1 MEFKSALV
9 AARGVLANPW
19 VNNGLTLV
27 GGGVQ
32 VAAGLFV
39 GTATS
44 PTGIGAVAGGVIA
57 VQGAAS
63 ASVALGN
70 LVNLAIGVTPVVNN
84 TGIVGLGTS
93 IVTLGTSSKRTNNLA
108 MATDMG
114 LSLLTGGMG
123 TTAANQAIFSK
134 TNALSINNHI
144 LNTTFGA
151 GKWLPVMRSPSAIEN
166 TTNVLGASSNVAGAY
181 E

>member
-134 TNALSINNHI
+134 TRALTINNN
-144 LNTTFGA
+144 LLGTTIGA
-151 GKWLPVMRSPSAIEN
+151 GKSFPVKRSPSEIEN
-166 TTNVLGASSNVAGAY
+166 TANVLNAYANVLAEY